1 MSHVTCVDRKW
12 NDSITEGSWL
22 THFWDQYISN
32 TAWHTILGLLI
43 VCTYLLIHRTKKYC
57 DRSIAAKKLS
67 QKYCDQELI
76 GISSLRQAPVIKRT
90 PTISYQGGKPLSSP
104 DGKSN
109 KYFANQK
116 QISNKYSA
124 QMKQR

>member
-1 MSHVTCVDRKW
+1 MLYNQH
-12 NDSITEGSWL
+12 NIETE
-22 THFWDQYISN
+22 
-32 TAWHTILGLLI
+32 LLEQ
-43 VCTYLLIHRTKKYC
+43 
-57 DRSIAAKKLS
+57 KKLS

-109 KYFANQK
+109 KYFANPK
-116 QISNKYSA
+116 QISNKCQAKS
-124 QMKQR
+124 KQISHNTHI